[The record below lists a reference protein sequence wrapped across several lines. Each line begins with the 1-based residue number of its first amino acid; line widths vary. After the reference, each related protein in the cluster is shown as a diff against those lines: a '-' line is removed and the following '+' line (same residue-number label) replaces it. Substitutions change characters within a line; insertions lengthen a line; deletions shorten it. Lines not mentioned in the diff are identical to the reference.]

1 MDKSE
6 AICIERTKKTSLALE
21 DHIEY
26 SAVDNR

>member
-6 AICIERTKKTSLALE
+6 AICIELIKKPSLAFE
-21 DHIEY
+21 DHIEC